1 MENPSPTT
9 ISSRRI
15 RKQCGETMTEPIY
28 NYDEESDTLY
38 ISFAPNAHATGIELT
53 EHILLRINTQEQRAV
68 GVTLFDYSV
77 LAQQTDMGPR
87 SFPLSGMDRLPTSLR
102 DIVFELL
109 RQPPVRDI
117 LAISA
122 YTPNLTET
130 TPIIA
135 VQPLTLAAS
144 TP

>member
-1 MENPSPTT
+1 
-9 ISSRRI
+9 
-15 RKQCGETMTEPIY
+15 MTQPIY

-53 EHILLRINTQEQRAV
+53 DHILLRISTQEQRVV
-68 GVTLFDYSV
+68 GITLFDYSV

-87 SFPLSGMDRLPTSLR
+87 NFPLIGMDRLPSNLR
-102 DIVFELL
+102 DLVFALL

-135 VQPLTLAAS
+135 VQPLALAAS
-144 TP
+144 MH

>member
-1 MENPSPTT
+1 M
-9 ISSRRI
+9 I
-15 RKQCGETMTEPIY
+15 EPIY
-28 NYDEESDTLY
+28 NYDEESDTLS
-38 ISFAPNAHATGIELT
+38 ISFAPSAHATGIELT
-53 EHILLRINTQEQRAV
+53 DHILLRINKQEQRAV
-68 GVTLFDYSV
+68 GITLFDYSV

-87 SFPLSGMDRLPTSLR
+87 SFPLIGFDHLPTAIR
-102 DIVFELL
+102 DMVLDIL

-144 TP
+144 TS